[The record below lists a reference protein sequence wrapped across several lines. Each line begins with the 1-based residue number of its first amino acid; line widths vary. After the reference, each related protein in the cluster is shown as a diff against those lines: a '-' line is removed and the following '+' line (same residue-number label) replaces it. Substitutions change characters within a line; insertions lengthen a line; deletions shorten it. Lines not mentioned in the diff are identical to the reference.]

1 VLFFYQKSTI
11 VLFCDRKGI
20 GMPFVN
26 VKVIEGVFSPAQKR
40 EMVQRLTDAMVAVEG
55 ARMRELT
62 WVVIEEVKS
71 GDWAVGG
78 NALST
83 ADVRSLASGATT

>member
-1 VLFFYQKSTI
+1 
-11 VLFCDRKGI
+11 
-20 GMPFVN
+20 MPFVN
-26 VKVIEGVFSPAQKR
+26 VKVIEGVFSSDQKR

-55 ARMRELT
+55 AHMRELT

-78 NALST
+78 KALST
-83 ADVRSLASGATT
+83 SDVRSLASGATA